1 MELRHL
7 RYFIAVAEEMHFGR
21 AAARLNISAPTLSHQ
36 IGALETM
43 LGAKLFARRTKS
55 AVALTHSGRRFLV
68 EAQETL
74 KQAAHAE
81 MVGRR
86 AGRGD
91 AGSISIGYVLSAA
104 CGGVLT
110 TTLARFR
117 EKHPDVSFQMAR
129 VLTVEQYKTLAD
141 GSLDIGFTRT
151 PHRYPNGLTG
161 FIIDRQKFVL
171 ALPEKHPLTSQRK
184 ITPAMLVNESFVAA
198 SLESELGFW
207 ANLSAVAPPGA
218 SLKIVAR
225 APDVFTVI
233 ALVASGAGLA
243 VVSESLQRIAMPG
256 VVYREVEGAQR
267 TFDHI
272 VAYRKNESEPVVKA
286 FINFLRANARGA

>member
-1 MELRHL
+1 
-7 RYFIAVAEEMHFGR
+7 
-21 AAARLNISAPTLSHQ
+21 
-36 IGALETM
+36 
-43 LGAKLFARRTKS
+43 
-55 AVALTHSGRRFLV
+55 
-68 EAQETL
+68 
-74 KQAAHAE
+74 
-81 MVGRR
+81 
-86 AGRGD
+86 
-91 AGSISIGYVLSAA
+91 
-104 CGGVLT
+104 
-110 TTLARFR
+110 
-117 EKHPDVSFQMAR
+117 
-129 VLTVEQYKTLAD
+129 
-141 GSLDIGFTRT
+141 
-151 PHRYPNGLTG
+151 
-161 FIIDRQKFVL
+161 
-171 ALPEKHPLTSQRK
+171 
-184 ITPAMLVNESFVAA
+184 MLVNESFVAA

-267 TFDHI
+267 TSDHI